1 MAYDG
6 ADVWALPRAVRALKT
21 CTNVLNPLHAWP
33 VRAAY
38 EFRLAKYA
46 WRGYAVVVPGLDF
59 AKVAHE
65 RIRDN
70 DLSKLSGLARLLRLS
85 NAVEY
90 GKVHTSARNYGHQ
103 MPQVLAYN
111 LELRPSFLKAL
122 SPEDRLVLMGGSNYD
137 GEDVT
142 DGISVFLPSCFP
154 RTEGGWS
161 MGDAMGESWPRA
173 RETRGEAWAE
183 ILDCGDEG
191 GSVPRI
197 LHRTRGTRRSGRA
210 ST

>member
-1 MAYDG
+1 
-6 ADVWALPRAVRALKT
+6 
-21 CTNVLNPLHAWP
+21 
-33 VRAAY
+33 
-38 EFRLAKYA
+38 
-46 WRGYAVVVPGLDF
+46 
-59 AKVAHE
+59 
-65 RIRDN
+65 
-70 DLSKLSGLARLLRLS
+70 
-85 NAVEY
+85 
-90 GKVHTSARNYGHQ
+90 